1 MDLEELSPLQ
11 EALNANS
18 PDFTLEEAESSV
30 ETSNPDDFIA
40 RVVEFVRTHDSP
52 SYQASRKIFNGVNYH
67 VVISGESKGVFKM
80 EWLPR

>member
-18 PDFTLEEAESSV
+18 PDFTAAEAESAV

-40 RVVEFVRTHDSP
+40 KVVEFVKTHDSP
-52 SYQASRKIFNGVNYH
+52 SHQAIRKMFNGVNYH